1 VTVVIGHLFSPIMR
15 IFNYVGATVVCALVG
30 WSCSGGPGTTDGS
43 GGRSGSGGSVGSGG
57 MASSTGGVIG
67 TGGAVSSSGGSVSST
82 GGSTGSGGT
91 TSSSGGMIGTGGSVA
106 TGGSTAP
113 GGAGVGGK
121 FATGGASGSGG
132 VAGVG
137 GKLGAGG
144 TAGSMGAAGAG
155 GKLATGGSTGSGG
168 GAATGSACGAG
179 LTPTVT
185 VTTAAQLITAFTDWK
200 AGDVISV
207 GAGTYLL
214 PGKAFKLTASNV
226 KVFGVAGKTILD
238 YQATATNDAGWGID
252 ISGSSNSIC
261 GLTIA
266 RAADNGIRITGDSN
280 TIDRCEFYGCFDSGL
295 QISGP
300 EAETPPHPA
309 KNLII
314 NCDSHDNYDTK
325 ASGGNADGF
334 ASKINIGPGNK
345 FFGCVAHDNSDDGWD
360 TFPKTAT
367 GTNPVVI
374 ENCVSYHNGYHNG
387 SAAGN
392 GNGFKVGSDQTG
404 GSAHTLKNCVAFNN
418 PSKGLD
424 QNHNMGATTVQ
435 NCTAV
440 NNDRNVAF
448 QEAPGA
454 NITNTVANGEW
465 DQAGG
470 TDTGNVKNAP
480 TSAFTN
486 LTPSSIGRDADGTL
500 HLNGFCNYTASSA
513 GAHF

>member
-1 VTVVIGHLFSPIMR
+1 MLLTMGCSGDATEGAGGGGVSSAAGGAAHGGSAAASSGHGGNATSASGGQGPAGG
-15 IFNYVGATVVCALVG
+15 NTSAAGATV
-30 WSCSGGPGTTDGS
+30 SGGTNA
-43 GGRSGSGGSVGSGG
+43 GGATGAGGSTAIGG
-57 MASSTGGVIG
+57 SSTL
-67 TGGAVSSSGGSVSST
+67 
-82 GGSTGSGGT
+82 GGSTGA
-91 TSSSGGMIGTGGSVA
+91 GGSKA
-106 TGGSTAP
+106 AGGST
-113 GGAGVGGK
+113 
-121 FATGGASGSGG
+121 
-132 VAGVG
+132 
-137 GKLGAGG
+137 GAGG
-144 TAGSMGAAGAG
+144 SKAAGGSTGAG
-155 GKLATGGSTGSGG
+155 GSKATGGSTGSGG
-168 GAATGSACGAG
+168 STAAGGSAGTGGGSSKACGAG

-185 VTTAAQLITAFTDWK
+185 VTTAAQLDTAFKNVK

-207 GAGTYLL
+207 AAGTYLL
-214 PGKAFKLTASNV
+214 SGKAYKLSASNV
-226 KVFGVAGKTILD
+226 TIFGPAGKTILD
-238 YQATATNDAGWGID
+238 YQATTGNDSGYGID
-252 ISGSSNSIC
+252 ISGSSNTIC

-266 RAADNGIRITGDSN
+266 RAADNGIHITGDSN
-280 TIDRCEFYGCFDSGL
+280 TIDRCEFYECFDSGL

-360 TFPKTAT
+360 TFPKTKA
-367 GTNPVVI
+367 GTNPVTI
-374 ENCVSYHNGYHNG
+374 ENCVAYHNGYHKG
-387 SAAGN
+387 TAAGN

-404 GSAHTLKNCVAFNN
+404 GAAHVLKNCVAFNN

-424 QNHNMGATTVQ
+424 QNHNQGVATVQ

-448 QEAPGA
+448 QEYGGA
-454 NITNTVANGEW
+454 DITNTVANGAWE
-465 DQAGG
+465 QAGG
-470 TDTGNVKNAP
+470 TDTGNVKNAA

-486 LTPSSIGRDADGTL
+486 LTPSSISRDADGTL
-500 HLNGFCNYTASSA
+500 HLNGFCVYTPSTA